1 MCGRQIVQEHR
12 RKNYRGALM
21 QTIPVRNNLAAVHEG
36 KNSALAKLI
45 ASRTNAS
52 KGTAELAAAWDAKW
66 WGLSNAQAYQR
77 LDEAGK
83 SAVLHECN
91 RALINEAYFI
101 EKSGLA
107 YTAKMV
113 LLAEN
118 TDIAQLYA
126 LIGADEAK
134 HLAWIEP
141 YAVAED
147 KTRPQGFFLEFL
159 TQLIEQ
165 LQPNLLILLVQIVL
179 EGWGLDHYRRLSQGC
194 RVEALAKVFSDILK
208 DEALHHRSG
217 NLLFDAG
224 RLCEN
229 DRVTVKTA
237 LATYTEMVRVGPVAA
252 LAALDV
258 IAGGMSLSEVEDALR
273 ALRHSEE
280 SKRKLQLLKQL
291 MSQPQ
296 METVVEE
303 LEGNRAFEPISVQQA
318 AQNYIHQRQ

>member
-1 MCGRQIVQEHR
+1 MRS
-12 RKNYRGALM
+12 
-21 QTIPVRNNLAAVHEG
+21 IPVRNNLTAVHAG
-36 KNSALAKLI
+36 KDSALAKLI

-52 KGTAELAAAWDAKW
+52 DGTTELAEAWDAEW

-77 LDEAGK
+77 LDEARK
-83 SAVLHECN
+83 SAVVQECN
-91 RALINEAYFI
+91 RALIKEAYFI

-113 LLAEN
+113 LLADN
-118 TDIAQLYA
+118 TDVAQLYA

-141 YAVAED
+141 YVAAED
-147 KTRPQGFFLEFL
+147 KTRPQGFFLDFL

-165 LQPNLLILLVQIVL
+165 LDSNLLLLLVQIVL
-179 EGWGLDHYRRLSQGC
+179 EGWGLDHYRRLWQGC

-217 NLLFDAG
+217 NLLFDAS
-224 RLCEN
+224 RLSED
-229 DRVTVKTA
+229 DRATVKTA
-237 LATYTEMVRVGPVAA
+237 LATYTEMVRVGPVTA

-258 IAGGMSLSEVEDALR
+258 IAGGMSLADVEDALR

-280 SKRKLQLLKQL
+280 SERKLLLLQQL

-296 METVVEE
+296 METVVAE

-318 AQNYIHQRQ
+318 AQNYIRQHR